1 MRTGNLIV
9 FGPGFRQVW
18 KFKFDAV
25 PLLFLALFLSVSLL
39 VMGAVGYFAPLLTEA
54 NSETSSRLLVENG
67 TLTIENRAA
76 QAQLDRLAER
86 ARQLEEQS
94 SRIEAELAE

>member
-25 PLLFLALFLSVSLL
+25 PLLLLALAFGLAVL
-39 VMGAVGYFAPLLTEA
+39 VMSTAGIFAPLITTDTTEH
-54 NSETSSRLLVENG
+54 SSRLFVENG
-67 TLTIENRAA
+67 TLAIENRAA
-76 QAQLDRLAER
+76 QNQLEELAER
-86 ARQLEEQS
+86 ARKLEQQT

>member
-18 KFKFDAV
+18 KFKFDAM
-25 PLLFLALFLSVSLL
+25 PLLLLVVTLGLSLL
-39 VMGAVGYFAPLLTEA
+39 VMSTVGYFAPLLTEGRNA
-54 NSETSSRLLVENG
+54 NSSRLVVENG

-86 ARQLEEQS
+86 ARRLEQQT
-94 SRIEAELAE
+94 SRMEAELSE

>member
-18 KFKFDAV
+18 KFKFDAI
-25 PLLFLALFLSVSLL
+25 PLLLLAVTFALSLA
-39 VMGAVGYFAPLLTEA
+39 VMGTLGYFAPLLLEA
-54 NSETSSRLLVENG
+54 NNANSSRLVVENG

-76 QAQLDRLAER
+76 QAQLDQLAER
-86 ARQLEEQS
+86 ARQLEQQS
-94 SRIEAELAE
+94 SRIEAELEE